1 MFCHKISLNYNDT
14 KKEEILNSHLTWN
27 DFVGTGSPFSFFQS
41 KLDPSRRHLRS
52 TLAPIEVKN
61 SSVNP
66 SPPELPSYK
75 ETMIK
80 IMVEMKIGIPEAK
93 G

>member
-1 MFCHKISLNYNDT
+1 MFLFQIFFSLKSQDEP
-14 KKEEILNSHLTWN
+14 KKHEHLNSRLTWN

-52 TLAPIEVKN
+52 TLEPMEVRN

-66 SPPELPSYK
+66 LPPELPSYK

-80 IMVEMKIGIPEAK
+80 FLHIG
-93 G
+93 